1 MTLKEVFGKVAKGE
15 PLTDAEKAFL
25 AGVDPEKERDEAA
38 AAARRKAEGE
48 RDTLKAQLDKL
59 TADAAEVKRL
69 ADEKAA
75 AGMTE
80 SQKQTAALA
89 ALSAQVAA
97 LTKGKEDAEARVN
110 QANRSQAIRE
120 KAKAAG
126 IILAPKTV
134 NEGLF
139 NQLMEAHLAGVDVA
153 DETAL
158 KTALERFKAENAGI
172 IQAPGSGAGF
182 KPGEPGVIPSGKNP
196 FHKDS
201 FNLTEQVELVNRDPA
216 AAKALAEQAGVK
228 ID

>member
-1 MTLKEVFGKVAKGE
+1 MTLKEVLAKVAKGE
-15 PLTDAEKAFL
+15 TLTDAEKAFL

-48 RDTLKAQLDKL
+48 RDTLKTQLDKL

-69 ADEKAA
+69 ADAKAA

-97 LTKGKEDAEARVN
+97 LTKGKEEAEARVN
-110 QANRSQAIRE
+110 QANRSQTIRE

-228 ID
+228 LD

>member
-1 MTLKEVFGKVAKGE
+1 MTLKEVLAKVAKGE
-15 PLTDAEKAFL
+15 TLTDAEKAFL

-59 TADAAEVKRL
+59 TADAAELKRQ

-97 LTKGKEDAEARVN
+97 LTKGKEEAEARVN

-182 KPGEPGVIPSGKNP
+182 KPGEPGVTPSGKNP